1 MSRLDSFLRRLCAQR
16 TLIEAAAARVRPLDG
31 PIVELGIGN
40 GRTFDHLAALFP
52 DRKIFAF
59 DEYFHSAVGVLP
71 AAECM
76 VSGDIRDTL
85 AFAGP
90 RLGAPAAMVH
100 NDLGAGDPSQHA
112 AIASWLAP
120 AIERIARPD
129 AIVITSF
136 LLPFTRSVTLPLPDG
151 VKPGRYFL
159 MQLVP
164 PQENAEI

>member
-1 MSRLDSFLRRLCAQR
+1 MSRLDSFLRRLAAQR
-16 TLIEAAAARVRPLDG
+16 TLIEAAAAHVAPLDG

-52 DRKIFAF
+52 TRKVFAF

-71 AAECM
+71 PAECM

-85 AFAGP
+85 PFALP
-90 RLGAPAAMVH
+90 RLGAPAALIH

-112 AIASWLAP
+112 AIAAWLAP
-120 AIERIARPD
+120 AIEAVARPD
-129 AIVITSF
+129 AVVITSF

-151 VKPGRYFL
+151 VKPGRYHL
-159 MQLVP
+159 MQLLP
-164 PQENAEI
+164 TEGGAQI